1 MNVHLRAYTLNNC
14 ITEKYNLSGDAGIC
28 DEAEKA
34 RFQRL

>member
-1 MNVHLRAYTLNNC
+1 MNVYLRAYTRHNC
-14 ITEKYNLSGDAGIC
+14 ITEKYNLSENAGIY